1 MRIKIPF
8 QAGVTQLVECDLAKV
23 DVAGSNPVSRSMHLN
38 TFQAAE
44 SDSPLDP
51 VASAR
56 DIDSARETSA
66 REIVDSAVREFG
78 DSLAILTSFQREGLV
93 VLDLVLGVAPRTPV
107 LTIDTGRLPAST
119 YDVISE
125 VEKRYDTRVELIV
138 PDAAEVDSMLS
149 LYGRDLFVESV
160 ANRMLCCQV
169 RKVRP
174 LERYMTRNPGISALF
189 LGLRR
194 GQSDTRANVDFID
207 RTTEP
212 IRINAIADWSAD
224 DVLCYT
230 LDNSLPEHPL
240 YAAGYTSIGCDPCT
254 RAVSSGEG
262 ERAGRWWWES
272 ETDKECGIHFT
283 PDGRAEREV
292 DVLLRDVLA
301 HTKR

>member
-1 MRIKIPF
+1 
-8 QAGVTQLVECDLAKV
+8 
-23 DVAGSNPVSRSMHLN
+23 MHLN

-207 RTTEP
+207 RTTDP

-224 DVLCYT
+224 DVLRYT

-254 RAVSSGEG
+254 RAVSIGEG